1 MTCRVLLAAA
11 LTFALNTNAT
21 AQIRASELG
30 ATQQTIDGTKITI
43 EYSRPAVRGRT
54 PFGGIVHW
62 GEKWT
67 PGANWATT
75 FEVDRDIKLAG
86 QAVPKGKYT
95 VYVIPQQNADWTFIL
110 HRNPR
115 AYHVLRP
122 DTVNELL
129 RVAVKPQQA
138 AHLERLTFTFPTVTP
153 EGGVLQFHWG
163 TTSFEL
169 PIRVQPSRPIALDS
183 ATMQLYVGSYQ
194 YDWRGRPV
202 TMDVFVEN
210 NKLRARTTPVTL
222 PYEQTFDLVPTT
234 KHRFAG
240 LFYRSGEPFD
250 LEDFVIMF
258 DIPQS
263 GNATAVAWLGIA
275 DQPIAKGSRIK

>member
-138 AHLERLTFTFPTVTP
+138 AHLERLT
-153 EGGVLQFHWG
+153 
-163 TTSFEL
+163 
-169 PIRVQPSRPIALDS
+169 
-183 ATMQLYVGSYQ
+183 
-194 YDWRGRPV
+194 
-202 TMDVFVEN
+202 
-210 NKLRARTTPVTL
+210 
-222 PYEQTFDLVPTT
+222 
-234 KHRFAG
+234 
-240 LFYRSGEPFD
+240 
-250 LEDFVIMF
+250 
-258 DIPQS
+258 
-263 GNATAVAWLGIA
+263 
-275 DQPIAKGSRIK
+275 